1 MKTDKTLLGIIGGV
15 ATGVILGILFAPEKS
30 TKTRRKILNKSIDYT
45 NDLKDKFDLL
55 SRNITKK

>member
-15 ATGVILGILFAPEKS
+15 AAGVILGILFAPEKG
-30 TKTRRKILNKSIDYT
+30 TKTRRKILNKGIDYT

-55 SRNITKK
+55 SKNITKK

>member
-15 ATGVILGILFAPEKS
+15 ATGVILGILFAPEKG